1 MTSKQLAQTISTPQP
16 LGFDYDLAIAGGGIV
31 GLTLACALKDSGL
44 RVALIEAQAES
55 VSVAKG
61 RAYVISLLSGRIFT
75 DMGIF
80 DEMLPEITT
89 FNQISLSDADYPK
102 VVQFHPQD
110 LGTDGLGYAA
120 EHRVLLTALQ
130 NQLKNCPNVEFLCP
144 AEVVR
149 TDYQADGVE
158 IELRVTDPQSSS
170 AAARSAIQNPK
181 SQADGV
187 EIELQL
193 SEEPQSN
200 PQSKIQN
207 PKSKI
212 IKTRLLVA
220 ADGARSRIRQAAGI
234 QTKGW
239 PYWQSCIVATIKPE
253 KAHNNAAY
261 ERFWPSGPMGVLPLT
276 GNRCQVVWT
285 SPHAE
290 AKSLLELD
298 EKAFLELLEH
308 RTGGL
313 LGKLELIGGRYLFP
327 VQLMQSDR
335 YTLHRLALIGDAAH
349 CCHPVAGQ
357 GMNLGIRDAAALA
370 QVLQEAHNKG
380 EDIGDIRVLKRYER
394 WRKLENLTILGFTDF
409 LDRMFSNN
417 WLPAVGIRRVGLWM
431 LRQIRPFKIFALQLM
446 TGLKGRPP
454 KLESISSTTR

>member
-1 MTSKQLAQTISTPQP
+1 MTSKQLAQTVSTPQP

-120 EHRVLLTALQ
+120 EHRVLLTTLQ

-158 IELRVTDPQSSS
+158 IELRVTDPQS
-170 AAARSAIQNPK
+170 
-181 SQADGV
+181 
-187 EIELQL
+187 
-193 SEEPQSN
+193 
-200 PQSKIQN
+200 KIQN
-207 PKSKI
+207 PLAKRHEVLSKI
-212 IKTRLLVA
+212 ITTRLLVA

-239 PYWQSCIVATIKPE
+239 PYWQSCIVVTIKPE
-253 KAHNNAAY
+253 KPHNNVGY

-409 LDRMFSNN
+409 LDRMFSNS
-417 WLPAVGIRRVGLWM
+417 WLPAVAIRRVGLWM